1 MLDHQDIQ
9 NQQFHV
15 RFRGFDTE
23 EVDDFLE
30 QVAATVQ
37 KLSEENKEL
46 KERLEA
52 AERRVAAYKRQEK
65 SSMSAILSA
74 QNVAQEMKEKAREE
88 AREVLA
94 KARQEA
100 KELEE
105 SASREISDLERELD
119 RLRAIKDQVKD
130 EVRGVLESYLS
141 KLDAEPAGRPA
152 APSRDTTAE
161 PKAAVADKPAPA
173 VGPAVA
179 AGAAAAATG
188 TSDLYQHIELTDDM
202 LPPLKEDAPAAGEP
216 EVIEDLSTE
225 DFTPED
231 LTGDDL
237 PTTGIFETGAGEEVS
252 SDNGTTLPDLD
263 GDLVFS
269 LEDPLD
275 DEEESGQ
282 EAGDQ
287 GLEPMISLEDEP
299 EQSPQKP

>member
-15 RFRGFDTE
+15 RLRGFDTE

-46 KERLEA
+46 KERLDT

-65 SSMSAILSA
+65 TAMSAILSA

-88 AREVLA
+88 SREVLT

-119 RLRAIKDQVKD
+119 RLRGIKDRVRD
-130 EVRGVLESYLS
+130 EVRMLLESYLA
-141 KLDAEPAGRPA
+141 KLDPEAADRPA
-152 APSRDTTAE
+152 PVHRET
-161 PKAAVADKPAPA
+161 PA
-173 VGPAVA
+173 VGKPTTAAETGVA
-179 AGAAAAATG
+179 TAATGAGAMSAGAA
-188 TSDLYQHIELTDDM
+188 SDLYQHIELTDDL
-202 LPPLKEDAPAAGEP
+202 LPPLKEEKKPAPDPDG
-216 EVIEDLSTE
+216 IEDLSA
-225 DFTPED
+225 ED
-231 LTGDDL
+231 LTGEDL
-237 PTTGIFETGAGEEVS
+237 STAAIFETGAGEEVGA
-252 SDNGTTLPDLD
+252 DGNTLPDLD

-275 DEEESGQ
+275 EEDNDAR
-282 EAGDQ
+282 AGDDQ
-287 GLEPMISLEDEP
+287 GLEPVISIDDEP
-299 EQSPQKP
+299 EPERKP